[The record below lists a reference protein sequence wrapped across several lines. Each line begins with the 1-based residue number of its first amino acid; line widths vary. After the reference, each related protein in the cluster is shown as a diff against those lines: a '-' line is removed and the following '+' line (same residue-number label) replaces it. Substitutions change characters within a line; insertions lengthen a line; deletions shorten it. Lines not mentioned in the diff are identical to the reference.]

1 MKLYLSFFLVAAC
14 LLQAG
19 LQQATAQG
27 TLVPHKK
34 NCYDEYHQTFIARGA
49 DPVPDGEQNVVFS
62 VRDGKVCAC
71 GEGKVTVKDGKI
83 LPSLLVKKVDG
94 TYEPSKK
101 LLHSHTWKEES
112 FDVQRFDIVNG
123 MSASFRTEDDMVG
136 NLFFIDYLKR
146 KVVANA
152 PAPSPNDIEG
162 RQPVTLNEKEKEILK
177 QAYEGLQFETGKA
190 VIMKTSFAHLNL
202 LATMLKEKPD
212 YLLNINGYTDNVGN
226 AASNLIL
233 SQDRAENVKAYLI
246 KQGVEESRITSEG
259 YGLEDPIADNNTA
272 EGRAKNRRVEFIVF
286 N

>member
-1 MKLYLSFFLVAAC
+1 MKIHLSSFLITAC
-14 LLQAG
+14 LLLTG
-19 LQQATAQG
+19 IQQANAQG

-34 NCYDEYHQTFIARGA
+34 NCYDEYRQTFIARGA
-49 DPVPDGEQNVVFS
+49 DPVPDGEHNVVFS
-62 VRDGKVCAC
+62 VRDGKVCGC

-83 LPSLLVKKVDG
+83 IPPLLVKKVDG
-94 TYEPSKK
+94 TYEHSKK
-101 LLHSHTWKEES
+101 MLHAHTWKEES

-123 MSASFRTEDDMVG
+123 MSASFRTDDDMVG

-152 PAPSPNDIEG
+152 PARSPNDIEG
-162 RQPVTLNEKEKEILK
+162 RQPAVLNEKEKEILK

-212 YLLNINGYTDNVGN
+212 YILNVNGYTDNVGN
-226 AASNLIL
+226 AADNLIL

-246 KQGVEESRITSEG
+246 QQGVDGSRITSEG
-259 YGLEDPIADNNTA
+259 FGLEDPIADNSTA
-272 EGRAKNRRVEFIVF
+272 EGRAKNRRVEFLVF
-286 N
+286 F